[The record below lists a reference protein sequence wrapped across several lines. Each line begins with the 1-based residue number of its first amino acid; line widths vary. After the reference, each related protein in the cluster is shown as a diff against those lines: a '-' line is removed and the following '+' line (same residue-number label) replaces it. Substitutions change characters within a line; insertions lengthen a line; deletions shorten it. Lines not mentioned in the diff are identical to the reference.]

1 MKKIEMTNKRAT
13 LDEGY
18 DEFILDCKSR
28 NLREYTIRF
37 YDNNMLNVYKFIEP
51 KTPIS
56 SITKDTVD
64 NFILSCKKELNINS
78 VTLNTYVRALKTI
91 LYFFMKKNYMKEF
104 KISLPKMDKEI
115 IETYSQNE
123 LDLLL
128 IKPNVKKC
136 DFIEYRNWVICN
148 FLLAVGCRLNSLINI
163 KVEDID
169 FTNNMVYL
177 NITKNRKPLI
187 IPLSETIIP
196 ILKEYINIRKGE
208 SGNYLFCNAY
218 GEQLNR
224 ITISENLRS
233 YNRRRG
239 VKTTGIHRWRHTFA
253 KNWILNGGDIFRL
266 QKILG
271 HSDIEVVRN
280 YVNMF
285 TEDLK
290 KDFDQFNPLD
300 NIVRK
305 KDNKKSIRMR

>member
-1 MKKIEMTNKRAT
+1 MKKIEMTKKAT
-13 LDEGY
+13 LDQGY
-18 DEFILDCKSR
+18 DEFIFNCKSR
-28 NLREYTIRF
+28 NLREYTIKF
-37 YDNNMLNVYKFIEP
+37 YDNNMLNIYKFIEP

-64 NFILSCKKELNINS
+64 NFILSCKNELNINS

-91 LYFFMKKNYMKEF
+91 LYFFMEKGYMKEF

-115 IETYSQNE
+115 IETYSPNE

-128 IKPNVKKC
+128 KKPNVKTC
-136 DFIEYRNWVICN
+136 NFVEYRNWVVCN

-163 KVEDID
+163 MVEDID
-169 FTNNMVYL
+169 FTNNMVY
-177 NITKNRKPLI
+177 IKTTKNRKPLI

-196 ILKEYINIRKGE
+196 ILKEYIGIRKGE
-208 SGNYLFCNAY
+208 NEDYLFCNAY
-218 GEQLNR
+218 GQLLNR
-224 ITISENLRS
+224 NTLSENLRS

-239 VKTTGIHRWRHTFA
+239 VKTTGIHRFRHTFA

-285 TEDLK
+285 TNDLQR
-290 KDFDQFNPLD
+290 DFNEFNPLE
-300 NIVRK
+300 NIVK
-305 KDNKKSIRMR
+305 KKESKRTIKMK